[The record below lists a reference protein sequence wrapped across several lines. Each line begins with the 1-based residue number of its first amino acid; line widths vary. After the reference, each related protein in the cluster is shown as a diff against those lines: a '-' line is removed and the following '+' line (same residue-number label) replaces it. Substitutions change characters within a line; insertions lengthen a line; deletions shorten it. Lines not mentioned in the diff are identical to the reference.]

1 MTTDIQ
7 KTELL
12 EDFQRYLQQ
21 DQLKLLTADD
31 QPDMNTLLAELTALK
46 TEVKAQSRQ
55 FKNTLDTLSSA
66 LDMAQDNNKML
77 ATELLGQAEKQEQQ
91 QAEFMRLMLLE
102 MVDLYDRLANG
113 ATVLQN
119 YQPINAL
126 FKHSRKKDV
135 RFIERF
141 KEGQLMTIKRFE
153 QLLHSHQVREIECV
167 GELLDPM
174 TMTAIET
181 DDNPKHLNG
190 IVLEELRKGFLYQD
204 QVLRLAEVKVNK
216 TKAG

>member
-12 EDFQRYLQQ
+12 EDFQKYLQQ
-21 DQLKLLTADD
+21 DQQVRLTAGD

-91 QAEFMRLMLLE
+91 HAEFMRLMLLE

-126 FKHSRKKDV
+126 FNHSRKKDV

-167 GELLDPM
+167 GKLLDPM
-174 TMTAIET
+174 TMIAIET

-190 IVLEELRKGFLYQD
+190 MVLEELRKGFLYQD